1 MVEMNQMKFG
11 IAHRPKSGHNISGDA
26 YLIKERKE
34 AILVCLVD
42 GLGSGEAAA
51 EAAQV
56 AIHCVEMNSTLPL
69 SDILA
74 KCHQALKGTRGAVM
88 ALLRVG
94 FTESTMAFVGVGNI
108 GIHVRST
115 VPIKP
120 ISRNG
125 IVGYRLPR
133 LQEFTYPYT
142 PGDLFVLHTD
152 GISSRFISLDDDLWT
167 EEAQDVQTLAEAI
180 AENFGKENDDVTVLV
195 AR

>member
-1 MVEMNQMKFG
+1 MNRMKFG
-11 IAHRPKSGHNISGDA
+11 IVHRPKPGHNISGDA
-26 YLIKERKE
+26 YLIKEGE
-34 AILVCLVD
+34 QATLVCLVD
-42 GLGSGEAAA
+42 GLGSGKAAA

-56 AIHCVEMNSTLPL
+56 AIRCVEVSSTLPL
-69 SDILA
+69 NDIIA
-74 KCHQALKGTRGAVM
+74 KCHQSLRGTRGAVM
-88 ALLRVG
+88 ALLCVN
-94 FTESTMAFVGVGNI
+94 FAESTITFVGVGNI

-115 VPIKP
+115 APIKP

-152 GISSRFISLDDDLWT
+152 GISSRFTLNDGLWK
-167 EEAQDVQTLAEAI
+167 EVQDVQILAEEI
-180 AENFGKENDDVTVLV
+180 ARNFGKDNDDITALV

>member
-1 MVEMNQMKFG
+1 MSRMEFG
-11 IAHRPKSGHNISGDA
+11 IVHLPKHGRDISGDA
-26 YLIKERKE
+26 YLIKEEEE
-34 AILVCLVD
+34 ATLVCLVD

-51 EAAQV
+51 EAAQA
-56 AIHCVEMNSTLPL
+56 AIRCVEVSNTS
-69 SDILA
+69 S
-74 KCHQALKGTRGAVM
+74 
-88 ALLRVG
+88 
-94 FTESTMAFVGVGNI
+94 

-115 VPIKP
+115 ALIKP

-152 GISSRFISLDDDLWT
+152 GISSRFTMDGTLWT
-167 EEAQDVQTLAEAI
+167 EGAQDVQTLADEI
-180 AENFGKENDDVTVLV
+180 ARNFGKENDDVTVLA